1 MDRPWLTSYDQA
13 VSRTLDVPSMPITH
27 FLSSAVAERPQG
39 TAIHFFGRAITYGEL
54 GSLVDRFANALHRL
68 GVRRG
73 ERVAIVLPNIPQYV
87 ITHWAIMRLG
97 ALVVPTN
104 PLYTERELAHQ
115 LHDSGTETVVILD
128 LFLPRLER
136 IRQHLP
142 IKHVIVASIGE
153 FLPPLLKLLYS
164 VKRLKGK
171 TRKRLSS
178 RDGLYYFR
186 EVLSWGDGAVPS
198 VDLRPEDTAILLYTG
213 GTTGLAKGA
222 ELTHFNL
229 VANALQAR
237 HWVWDI
243 KDGQEVIL
251 TALPLFHSYAM
262 TACHHLAIQCKSA
275 MVLLPRFEPR
285 QVMKAIH
292 KYRVTIFPGVPT
304 MYVAIIHQPKASK
317 FNLASVRVCISG
329 GAPLP
334 VEVQTKFEQLT
345 GGRLVEGYGLSEC
358 SPVTHCNPIH
368 GKRKAGSIGLPWPE
382 TDACVVDL
390 ETRQPVPPG
399 QTGELMIR
407 GPQVMRRYWRNP
419 EETAQVLQNGWL
431 ATGDI
436 ARMDEEGFFYI
447 VDRKKDMIV
456 TGGLNVYPREIEEV
470 LYEHPCVQ
478 EAAAVGVPDEY
489 YGEHV
494 KVYIVPKE
502 GVHLSADDILRF
514 CQGKLAKFKM
524 PKEIE
529 FRDAL
534 PKSLIGK
541 VLRREL
547 LAEHLAQ
554 LSQQARVGG
563 ERVKEHE

>member
-1 MDRPWLTSYDQA
+1 MERPWLTSYDQA
-13 VSRTLDVPSMPITH
+13 VSRTLDVPGIPITH
-27 FLSSAVAERPQG
+27 LLSSAVTERPGG
-39 TAIHFFGRAITYGEL
+39 TAIHFLGRAITYREL
-54 GSLVDRFANALHRL
+54 GSLVDRLASALHRL

-87 ITHWAIMRLG
+87 VAHWATLQLG

-115 LHDSGTETVVILD
+115 LHDSGAETVVILD
-128 LFLPRLER
+128 LLLPRLQR

-142 IKHVIVASIGE
+142 IKSVIVASISD
-153 FLPPLLKLLYS
+153 FLPPVLRLLYS
-164 VKRLKGK
+164 MKRLKD
-171 TRKRLSS
+171 RKRLRLSS
-178 RDGLYYFR
+178 RDGLYHFR
-186 EVLSWGDGAVPS
+186 EVLSWGDGLVPQ

-222 ELTHFNL
+222 ELTHVNL

-237 HWVWDI
+237 RWVWDI

-251 TALPLFHSYAM
+251 TVLPLFHSYAM

-275 MVLLPRFEPR
+275 MVLLPRFEPM
-285 QVMKAIH
+285 QVIKAIH
-292 KYRVTIFPGVPT
+292 RYRVTIFPGVPT
-304 MYVAIIHQPKASK
+304 MYVAINHHPKANK
-317 FNLASVRVCISG
+317 FDLASVRVCISG

-368 GKRKAGSIGLPWPE
+368 GKRKAGSIGLPWPG
-382 TDACVVDL
+382 TDARVVDL
-390 ETRQPVPPG
+390 ETRRPVPTG
-399 QTGELMIR
+399 QVGELLIR
-407 GPQVMRRYWRNP
+407 GPQVMKGYWRNP

-456 TGGLNVYPREIEEV
+456 TGGLNVYPREVEEV
-470 LYEHPCVQ
+470 LYEHPCVH
-478 EAAAVGVPDEY
+478 EAAAIGVPDEY
-489 YGEHV
+489 YGERV
-494 KVYIVPKE
+494 KVYIVPKA
-502 GVHLSADDILRF
+502 GAHLSADEILRF
-514 CQGKLAKFKM
+514 CQWRLAKFKL

-554 LSQQARVGG
+554 LSQRSSVGG
-563 ERVKEHE
+563 DHGKEKE